1 MSREH
6 HKRLARASRKG
17 FARAVLIFG
26 GMQRLSAIRLTR
38 GHLPCPRSVLIFL
51 ALALLIPLGTPSTRA
66 QGDPA
71 GQVVA
76 LVNALRASLGLPPL
90 SVDPLLTYAAQSHAN
105 WIANTGQYG
114 HTGEGGSTPQDR
126 ALAAGYAG
134 WVSENYVAGT
144 GLTPGGA
151 VEWWKNSGIH
161 YATLTSSAQHVGV
174 GFARRGD
181 NNIYVLVAGR
191 PSPPPRPRSAGGA
204 AAEEEEEDEG
214 PIVVPITRAEPD
226 ANGRIVHEVQQGQT
240 AWAIAAV
247 YGVDLDEM
255 LRINNLT
262 RPVVLRPGDKIIV
275 KLGQGETPPPTPTP
289 ITEYTIQQGQTIWEV
304 AVTHGLTVD
313 QLLEYNGLTRQDV
326 ILPGTVLRLVPPEE
340 GAAPP
345 ETPAPPSESA
355 EVSSTPAPVQEMA
368 VAPSETYTVTPL
380 PTSTLRV
387 MPTITPAYSPTP
399 SPVPPTLTST
409 APVLSADTATPAPT
423 TTVAVN
429 DSDRDDMWIVGLGV
443 LGAVWLLVG
452 GIGLVS
458 YVTRRGR

>member
-1 MSREH
+1 MIWGQVFKTAKGSI
-6 HKRLARASRKG
+6 ARIRQDRG
-17 FARAVLIFG
+17 IRAI
-26 GMQRLSAIRLTR
+26 AA
-38 GHLPCPRSVLIFL
+38 L
-51 ALALLIPLGTPSTRA
+51 ALALLVLSQAAPARA

-76 LVNALRASLGLPPL
+76 LVNALRASLGLGAWT
-90 SVDPLLTYAAQSHAN
+90 VDPLLTYAAQSQAN
-105 WIANTGQYG
+105 WIAATGQYS

-134 WVSENYVAGT
+134 SVSENFVAGT

-191 PSPPPRPRSAGGA
+191 PSPPPRPRTAGGA

-275 KLGQGETPPPTPTP
+275 KLGEGETPPPTPTP
-289 ITEYTIQQGQTIWEV
+289 ITEYTIQEGQTIWEV

-313 QLLEYNGLTRQDV
+313 QLLAYNGLTREDV
-326 ILPGTVLRLVPPEE
+326 ILPGTVLRLIPPEE
-340 GAAPP
+340 GVESP
-345 ETPAPPSESA
+345 ETPAAPVASP
-355 EVSSTPAPVQEMA
+355 EVSPTPAPAQEVAA
-368 VAPSETYTVTPL
+368 VPSETFTVTPL

-399 SPVPPTLTST
+399 SPIPSATPT
-409 APVLSADTATPAPT
+409 APVSVVDTATPLPT
-423 TTVAVN
+423 IPVEAG
-429 DSDRDDMWIVGLGV
+429 DDDGLDEMWVVGLGV

-452 GIGLVS
+452 GIGLAS

>member
-1 MSREH
+1 MSWGQVFRTA
-6 HKRLARASRKG
+6 KRGVAR
-17 FARAVLIFG
+17 
-26 GMQRLSAIRLTR
+26 TR
-38 GHLPCPRSVLIFL
+38 RGRNSCVVVTAL
-51 ALALLIPLGTPSTRA
+51 ALALLVLSQAAPARA

-76 LVNALRASLGLPPL
+76 LVNALRASLGLGAL
-90 SVDPLLTYAAQSHAN
+90 TVDPMLTYAAQSHAN
-105 WIANTGQYG
+105 WIAATGQYS

-134 WVSENYVAGT
+134 SVSENFVAGT

-204 AAEEEEEDEG
+204 PAEEEEEDEG

-275 KLGQGETPPPTPTP
+275 KLGEGETPPPTPTP
-289 ITEYTIQQGQTIWEV
+289 ITEYTIQEGQTIWEV

-313 QLLEYNGLTRQDV
+313 QLLAYNGLTREDV

-340 GAAPP
+340 GAESP
-345 ETPAPPSESA
+345 ETPVPPVASPEASP
-355 EVSSTPAPVQEMA
+355 TPAPAEEVAA
-368 VAPSETYTVTPL
+368 VPSETFTVTPL

-399 SPVPPTLTST
+399 SPIPSATLT
-409 APVLSADTATPAPT
+409 APVSVVDAATPLPT
-423 TTVAVN
+423 MPVEAG
-429 DSDRDDMWIVGLGV
+429 DDGGLDEMWVVGLGV

-458 YVTRRGR
+458 YVTRKGR

>member
-1 MSREH
+1 MGRC
-6 HKRLARASRKG
+6 LG
-17 FARAVLIFG
+17 LIA
-26 GMQRLSAIRLTR
+26 L
-38 GHLPCPRSVLIFL
+38 V
-51 ALALLIPLGTPSTRA
+51 LALLTPWATAPVRA

-76 LVNALRASLGLPPL
+76 LVNALRASLGL
-90 SVDPLLTYAAQSHAN
+90 SAWTVDPLLTYAAQSHAT
-105 WIANTGQYG
+105 WIATTGQYS
-114 HTGEGGSTPQDR
+114 HTGEGGSTPRDR

-134 WVSENYVAGT
+134 SVAENFVAGT

-240 AWAIAAV
+240 AWAIAVV

-275 KLGQGETPPPTPTP
+275 RLGEGETPPPTPTP
-289 ITEYTIQQGQTIWEV
+289 LTEYTIQQGQTIWEV

-326 ILPGTVLRLVPPEE
+326 ILPGMVLRLIPPEE
-340 GAAPP
+340 SAATP
-345 ETPAPPSESA
+345 ETPTPPV
-355 EVSSTPAPVQEMA
+355 EVAGGSPTPAPVEEVA
-368 VAPSETYTVTPL
+368 AAPSATVTVTPL

-399 SPVPPTLTST
+399 TAPPPTVTPAVTST
-409 APVLSADTATPAPT
+409 APVSIADTATPLPSTLVSTA
-423 TTVAVN
+423 
-429 DSDRDDMWIVGLGV
+429 DDGDTDELWIVGLGA
-443 LGAVWLLVG
+443 LGVVWLLVG
-452 GIGLVS
+452 GIGLAS
-458 YVTRRGR
+458 YVTRKGR

>member
-1 MSREH
+1 
-6 HKRLARASRKG
+6 
-17 FARAVLIFG
+17 
-26 GMQRLSAIRLTR
+26 
-38 GHLPCPRSVLIFL
+38 
-51 ALALLIPLGTPSTRA
+51 
-66 QGDPA
+66 
-71 GQVVA
+71 VA
-76 LVNALRASLGLPPL
+76 LVNALRASLGLSPFT
-90 SVDPLLTYAAQSHAN
+90 VDPLLTYAAQSHAT
-105 WIANTGQYG
+105 WIATTGQYS

-134 WVSENYVAGT
+134 SVAENFVAGT

-151 VEWWKNSGIH
+151 VEWWRNSAIH
-161 YATLTSSAQHVGV
+161 YAALTSSAQHVGV

-191 PSPPPRPRSAGGA
+191 PSPPPRPRTAGG

-275 KLGQGETPPPTPTP
+275 RLGEGETPPPTPTP
-289 ITEYTIQQGQTIWEV
+289 ITEYTIQEGQTIWEV

-326 ILPGTVLRLVPPEE
+326 ILPGTVLRLIPPEE
-340 GAAPP
+340 NAATP
-345 ETPAPPSESA
+345 ETPTPPVESA
-355 EVSSTPAPVQEMA
+355 ENSPTPTPAPVEA
-368 VAPSETYTVTPL
+368 VAAAPGATFTAAPL

-399 SPVPPTLTST
+399 TAPPPTLTPAVTST
-409 APVLSADTATPAPT
+409 APLIVADTATPPSPT
-423 TTVAVN
+423 PAATG
-429 DSDRDDMWIVGLGV
+429 DDGDTDELWVVGLGV
-443 LGAVWLLVG
+443 LGVVWLLVG
-452 GIGLVS
+452 GIGLAS
-458 YVTRRGR
+458 YVTRKGR